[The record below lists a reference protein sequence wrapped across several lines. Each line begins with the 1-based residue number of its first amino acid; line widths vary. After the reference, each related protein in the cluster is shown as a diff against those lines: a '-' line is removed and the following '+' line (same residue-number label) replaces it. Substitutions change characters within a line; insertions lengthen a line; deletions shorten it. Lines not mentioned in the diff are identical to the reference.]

1 MDQYKM
7 IIGGDQ
13 TAAASSNW
21 ASVINPATG
30 EPFAEVPQ
38 ADHADVEGAIAAAS
52 AAFPTWAKL
61 SPGERA
67 DWLYKLADA
76 LEAKTDLL
84 VELESRNTGK
94 PLKLS
99 ANSDIPFALDNL
111 RYFAGQ
117 ARSLEGCASAEYVTG
132 YSSVIRREPIGV
144 VAAITPWNYPFMM
157 AIWKLGPALAAGNT
171 AVIKPAPQTPLT
183 TLVLAQTA
191 LEIGFPPG
199 VINVVTGGGPSVGEP
214 LVTNPNVRM
223 VCFTGSTSTGRRIME
238 LAAQKLTRVHLELG
252 GKAPFI
258 VFADADIEAAAH
270 GAVLGAYMNSGQDCT
285 AATRMLVARERYEEF
300 LDRYVALSKQIRV
313 GDPFSD
319 DTDMGPLVSA
329 DHLQRV
335 QGFVQRAKEAGI
347 SVALDGGTV
356 DGTGYFFK
364 PTIFAGAAP
373 DSEIMQEEVFGP
385 VPVVTPFDTEAEALE
400 IGNGVKYGLAASVWT
415 KDMATAWRT
424 TAALEFGTVWVNDHL
439 PIASEMP
446 HGGFKQ
452 SGFGKDMSKYAL
464 EDYTIPKHIMFELE
478 GVAKKEWH
486 QVLFDAK

>member
-1 MDQYKM
+1 M

-38 ADHADVEGAIAAAS
+38 ADYADVEGAIAAAS
-52 AAFPTWAKL
+52 AAFPAWAKL

-191 LEIGFPPG
+191 LEIGFPAG
-199 VINVVTGGGPSVGEP
+199 VINGVTGGGPKVGEP
-214 LVTNPNVRM
+214 LITNPNVRM
-223 VCFTGSTSTGRRIME
+223 VCFTGSTATGRRVME

-258 VFADADIEAAAH
+258 VFADADVEAAAH

-285 AATRMLVARERYEEF
+285 AATRMLVARQRYEEF

-335 QGFVQRAKEAGI
+335 QGFVQRAKDAGI

-356 DGTGYFFK
+356 DGPGYFFK

-385 VPVVTPFDTEAEALE
+385 VPVVTPFDTEAEALAM
-400 IGNGVKYGLAASVWT
+400 GNGVKYGLAASVWT

-464 EDYTIPKHIMFELE
+464 EDFTIPKHIMFELE

-486 QVLFDAK
+486 QVLFDAQ